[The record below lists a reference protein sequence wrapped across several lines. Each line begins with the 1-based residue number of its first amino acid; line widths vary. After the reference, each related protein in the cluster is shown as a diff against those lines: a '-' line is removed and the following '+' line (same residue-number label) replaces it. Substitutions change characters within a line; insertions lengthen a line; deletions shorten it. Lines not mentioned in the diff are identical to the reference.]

1 MIISSEYLALR
12 SGKNFKQSERKWIGT
27 RLYNRINTRFVLCL
41 EWFFWDYQRFQRIH
55 SNYASIFSNIISDF
69 AAQSSKFL
77 LCCFQMLRGV
87 ECWTFSS
94 NWIVASHFGELDL
107 SIYYLHA
114 YIPYLRTVM
123 SKYTSPPSILPLPN
137 SLIVRPTT
145 CSESERF
152 SIRPSLNLPFDWN
165 KIVTCSQ
172 FFCLIIASIF

>member
-123 SKYTSPPSILPLPN
+123 SKYTSPPSSPPFLWWSRTRWCSSPTTN
-137 SLIVRPTT
+137 NMFWTANGVRSVRPW
-145 CSESERF
+145 
-152 SIRPSLNLPFDWN
+152 IYH
-165 KIVTCSQ
+165 
-172 FFCLIIASIF
+172 LIEIK